1 MCSAFVSGSEIAF
14 FSLSPNDLNEIKLE
28 KHRSDKIINK
38 IKAEQQEYFL
48 ATVLILNNF
57 INVAI
62 VILSSFV
69 SQNLIDFGHADTLN
83 FIFQSII
90 ITFLLLLFGE
100 IMPKVYCSSNPLK
113 ITRFG
118 IRIIAFFIKIFYP
131 LSVILVKSTSITNK
145 RLAKHAHNNL
155 SIDELSEAVDLTTDG
170 NKEDKEILEGI
181 VNFGSINVKEIMT
194 SRIDMISIDLSDSY
208 KNVIKTIIDSAYSRI
223 PVCDKSEDNI
233 KGILYSK
240 DLLPHI
246 DEKDDF
252 KWQELIR
259 PAFFVPETKKID
271 DLLNEFQQ
279 GKKHIAIV
287 VDEFGGTSGIIT
299 MEDIL
304 EEIIGDI
311 NDEHD
316 DTEVLYKKLN
326 ANTYML
332 DGKLLLNDF
341 YKIEEI
347 NEEDFAEFTEPET
360 IAGLLLEIK
369 GEFPIKNEV
378 VIYKNYKFEVTS
390 LSKRRIEKIKLIL

>member
-1 MCSAFVSGSEIAF
+1 
-14 FSLSPNDLNEIKLE
+14 
-28 KHRSDKIINK
+28 
-38 IKAEQQEYFL
+38 
-48 ATVLILNNF
+48 
-57 INVAI
+57 
-62 VILSSFV
+62 
-69 SQNLIDFGHADTLN
+69 
-83 FIFQSII
+83 
-90 ITFLLLLFGE
+90 
-100 IMPKVYCSSNPLK
+100 
-113 ITRFG
+113 
-118 IRIIAFFIKIFYP
+118 
-131 LSVILVKSTSITNK
+131 
-145 RLAKHAHNNL
+145 
-155 SIDELSEAVDLTTDG
+155 
-170 NKEDKEILEGI
+170 
-181 VNFGSINVKEIMT
+181 
-194 SRIDMISIDLSDSY
+194 
-208 KNVIKTIIDSAYSRI
+208 
-223 PVCDKSEDNI
+223 
-233 KGILYSK
+233 
-240 DLLPHI
+240 
-246 DEKDDF
+246 
-252 KWQELIR
+252 
-259 PAFFVPETKKID
+259 ETKKID

-326 ANTYML
+326 VNTYML